1 MREYCNVRVWQ
12 RGGAMELPSGAPQK
26 VKLLVTV
33 TLISKLWRCRFRGI
47 ANVTGCKVLEVTGN
61 H

>member
-1 MREYCNVRVWQ
+1 
-12 RGGAMELPSGAPQK
+12 MELPSGAPQK